1 MTYESNWEDV
11 SPDDPL
17 TASKEKNN
25 PLQNVVKALE
35 AQLNNTN
42 NHLLVIEG
50 QISLRRAMLNR
61 SLTALQSTIL
71 HSSSRNPVQPVR
83 ITILK
88 RSRHHNLT

>member
-1 MTYESNWEDV
+1 MTSESNWEDV
-11 SPDDPL
+11 SPDDSS

-42 NHLLVIEG
+42 NHLLVTEG

-61 SLTALQSTIL
+61 SLTALQTTLL
-71 HSSSRNPVQPVR
+71 HSSNSNPIQPVR
-83 ITILK
+83 I
-88 RSRHHNLT
+88 N